1 MSGSYPEKTPE
12 DDQSDA
18 TDTKKQVPATHL
30 LSREEIQK
38 EYGLTRRWLELAA
51 LKGNGPAYVKIGSR
65 TVRYR
70 RAEIERWLAEREV
83 RSTSEHSSRGTATNT
98 SIRKGGHAGSDRF
111 VEPAKCPGAI
121 AIEKHLADLKV
132 GGDHD

>member
-1 MSGSYPEKTPE
+1 MSSSNAKGATTGV
-12 DDQSDA
+12 
-18 TDTKKQVPATHL
+18 TDTSMQSTSGHL
-30 LSREEIQK
+30 LSRDQIQQ
-38 EYGLTRRWLELAA
+38 EYGITRRWLELAA
-51 LKGNGPAYVKIGSR
+51 LRGNGPAYIKVGPR

-70 RAEIERWLAEREV
+70 REALESWLEEREV